1 MTRKMFIDCKLVHA
15 DLSEYNILYHI
26 DDTEAPPADVDG
38 HTSAEPS
45 TSGAALEETEARPA
59 PRGHLWIIDVSQSVE
74 HDHPHAFDFLRA
86 DLRNVEDFF
95 SKRGAPTIGL
105 RRTFEFVTRDNIA
118 SDGTTSV
125 EDVLRAWMATPEPE
139 AQGPH
144 PDGERNG
151 GAAHEDEVFMRSY
164 IPRTLNE
171 VYDPERDVDVLARGD
186 GGNLI
191 YRDTIGI
198 VAPAEKGVGDVDGA
212 VQQAGKPAQPK
223 KAVSFAADGKE
234 DPDSSDEEDEGPE
247 GASGDEEDGSEDEDG
262 AKKDRKPRGHR
273 HEDKEAKKVTPS
285 PAFME

>member
-26 DDTEAPPADVDG
+26 DDTEAPPADADG
-38 HTSAEPS
+38 HTSVEPS

-86 DLRNVEDFF
+86 DLHNVEDFF

-118 SDGTTSV
+118 SDGTASA
-125 EDVLRAWMATPEPE
+125 EEVLRAWMAAPEPD
-139 AQGPH
+139 AQESH

-198 VAPAEKGVGDVDGA
+198 VAPAEKGAGDHVDGA
-212 VQQAGKPAQPK
+212 ASGAPAGKAAQPK
-223 KAVSFAADGKE
+223 KAVSFADGKE
-234 DPDSSDEEDEGPE
+234 DPESSDEEGEGAE
-247 GASGDEEDGSEDEDG
+247 GASEEDSEDEDE

-273 HEDKEAKKVTPS
+273 HEDKEAKKVSSS